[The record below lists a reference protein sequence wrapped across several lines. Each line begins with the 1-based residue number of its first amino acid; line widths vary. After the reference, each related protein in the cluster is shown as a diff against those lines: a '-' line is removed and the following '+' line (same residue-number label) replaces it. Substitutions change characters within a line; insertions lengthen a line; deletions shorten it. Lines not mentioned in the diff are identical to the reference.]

1 MKKLI
6 ALSAAG
12 MLVATFAALP
22 MTSDAQVTKS
32 GSKYMLRM
40 KWSKGMKLNYS
51 VTMSA
56 QGTPAGEPM
65 KMGLAY
71 TVKDV
76 KSGVATIDSRI
87 SMPGSEPMTST
98 SKVDA
103 RGRMVGEAAGR
114 GGTGTIVELPE
125 KAVAIGDTWKTSGQV
140 PTPMG
145 SLDGSATN
153 KLMGFKKINGKE
165 YAHVQTTLATKGG
178 FGDGTGKTDSLI
190 DMKDGMMFRSTMGMT
205 FTMKAQGNQKAQKM
219 SFKVDI
225 NRR

>member
-6 ALSAAG
+6 ALSAAA

-32 GSKYMLRM
+32 GSKYTLRM

-51 VTMSA
+51 VTMTP
-56 QGTPAGEPM
+56 QGVQGASSM
-65 KMGLAY
+65 QMALAY
-71 TVKDV
+71 NVKDV
-76 KSGVATIDSRI
+76 KGGVATIDSRV
-87 SMPGSEPMTST
+87 SMTGQEPMSGTT
-98 SKVDA
+98 KVDS
-103 RGRMVGEAAGR
+103 RGRVVGEST
-114 GGTGTIVELPE
+114 GGGGTIVELPE

-145 SLDGSATN
+145 NLNGSATN

-165 YAHVQTTLATKGG
+165 YAHVQTTMTTKGG

-205 FTMKAQGNQKAQKM
+205 FTTKAQGSQKAQKM